1 MIVELR
7 TYHIQPGKMQVWL
20 DHYEKAGLPLQLQY
34 LGNLIGFFTGE
45 IGSINQVKHLWAY
58 ASLAERESRRAAL
71 GKDPGW
77 QDYRRNIPPVVLAQ
91 SSEILNPTAF
101 SPLK

>member
-7 TYHIQPGKMQVWL
+7 TYHIQPGKIQTWL
-20 DHYEKAGLPLQLQY
+20 SHYEKSGLPLQIRY

-58 ASLAERESRRAAL
+58 QSLAERETRRAAL
-71 GKDPGW
+71 FNDPEW
-77 QDYRRNIPPVVLAQ
+77 QEYRKNIPPVVLSQ
-91 SSEILNPTAF
+91 NNEILVPTGF